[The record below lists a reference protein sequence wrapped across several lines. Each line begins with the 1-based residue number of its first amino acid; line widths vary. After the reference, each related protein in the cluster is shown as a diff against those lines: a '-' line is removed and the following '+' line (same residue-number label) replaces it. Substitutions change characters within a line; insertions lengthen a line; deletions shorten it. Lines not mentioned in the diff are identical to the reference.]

1 MLPSTLRW
9 LGSDK
14 LFNVAYET
22 HYQAFGS
29 AAVQSSDN
37 FMLNYMLTILWLLS
51 DSLPSCLT
59 CIEASPKTKVEPL
72 SPQHRWESPAVT
84 SITPL
89 NSAMLTPVCLP
100 GLHVD
105 HFWSWTQLINHFSNQ
120 CTSYSAFCYTH
131 IPPFHKPLPPKPFGT
146 QNHFFDI
153 STMAAH

>member
-14 LFNVAYET
+14 LLKVASET
-22 HYQAFGS
+22 HYQAIGS

-37 FMLNYMLTILWLLS
+37 FILNYMLTILWLLS
-51 DSLPSCLT
+51 NFLPSCLT

-72 SPQHRWESPAVT
+72 SPQHRWESSAVT

-105 HFWSWTQLINHFSNQ
+105 HFWSWTQLINHFSNE
-120 CTSYSAFCYTH
+120 CTSYSAFYNTHFYYTYH
-131 IPPFHKPLPPKPFGT
+131 RSISKPSGG
-146 QNHFFDI
+146 
-153 STMAAH
+153 